1 MNQPQSHTQKVQT
14 SPRKASAIQ
23 VARTV
28 FSSFLG
34 VSKRQDN
41 VSDAPKITLTQ
52 IVVAGLIGVAIF
64 IGMLL
69 FLVSA
74 VTK

>member
-1 MNQPQSHTQKVQT
+1 MNQPQLNTQKEQAA
-14 SPRKASAIQ
+14 PKKAGVIQ
-23 VARTV
+23 VAQTV

-41 VSDAPKITLTQ
+41 VSDAPKITLPQ
-52 IVVAGLIGVAIF
+52 IIIAGIFGVAIF
-64 IGMLL
+64 ISLILL
-69 FLVSA
+69 VVFA

>member
-1 MNQPQSHTQKVQT
+1 MNKPQSHKQEEQV
-14 SPRKASAIQ
+14 SPKKASAFQI
-23 VARTV
+23 AKTV

-41 VSDAPKITLTQ
+41 VSDAPKITLAQ
-52 IVVAGLIGVAIF
+52 IVVAGIFGVAIF
-64 IGMLL
+64 ISLILL
-69 FLVSA
+69 VVFA

>member
-1 MNQPQSHTQKVQT
+1 MNQPQLHKQEVQA
-14 SPRKASAIQ
+14 SPRNASAIQ
-23 VARTV
+23 IAKTV

-41 VSDAPKITLTQ
+41 VSDAPKITLAQ
-52 IVVAGLIGVAIF
+52 IVVAGIFGVAIF
-64 IGMLL
+64 ICLILL
-69 FLVSA
+69 VVFA

>member
-1 MNQPQSHTQKVQT
+1 MNQPQLHKQEEQV
-14 SPRKASAIQ
+14 SPKKASVIQ
-23 VARTV
+23 IAKTV

-41 VSDAPKITLTQ
+41 VSDAPKITLAQ
-52 IVVAGLIGVAIF
+52 IVVAGIFGVAIF
-64 IGMLL
+64 ISLILL
-69 FLVSA
+69 VVFA